1 MIDHGTATLD
11 DIRRA
16 GVEAL
21 ARELGPVGM
30 IRFLQQFETGR
41 GDYTAE
47 RQRRQDAE
55 GPSAPGAVEALGEE
69 ILREQASGHL
79 RPLSPHTQ
87 ILRP

>member
-21 ARELGPVGM
+21 ARALGPVGM
-30 IRFLQQFETGR
+30 LRFLQQFETGR

-47 RQRRQDAE
+47 RQHQYEPGTPGTVTALAE
-55 GPSAPGAVEALGEE
+55 A
-69 ILREQASGHL
+69 IMREQRAGRLGPARSANA
-79 RPLSPHTQ
+79 PDDS
-87 ILRP
+87 